1 MKEHLRMDGI
11 KVFEEESKLL
21 QLVMLEHNTKNKSEA
36 WRIALHEYS
45 KNRNITQSFSA
56 LKNEFQATKDEIV
69 QLKLAIEDLYFI
81 VQSMGRSNSH
91 DAS

>member
-11 KVFEEESKLL
+11 KVFEKEAKLL
-21 QLVMLEHNTKNKSEA
+21 QLVMQENNTKNKSEA

-56 LKNEFQATKDEIV
+56 LKNEFRATKDEIV

-81 VQSMGRSNSH
+81 VQAMSGEQRP
-91 DAS
+91 